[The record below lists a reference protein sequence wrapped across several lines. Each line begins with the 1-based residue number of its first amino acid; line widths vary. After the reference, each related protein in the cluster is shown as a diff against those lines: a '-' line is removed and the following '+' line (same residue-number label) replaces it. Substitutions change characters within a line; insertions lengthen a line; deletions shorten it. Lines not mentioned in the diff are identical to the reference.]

1 MVLLHHQT
9 LSRKRPPSNTFVSPF
24 PQPPPK
30 IPKSTT
36 TPSSSANHQTE
47 TLSQVDKMVSVLAD
61 AGCTLINPSGPPSLP
76 SDPHKLR
83 RHLHRL
89 FSSDASLRSSF
100 LSGFSSYILSPLNL
114 RMVLVSSDSVRNE
127 SLVRVLLLVPSI
139 QLDLLIMLLEKL
151 PEYFDVG
158 NGLGLD
164 DDVSRLILNQF
175 RWLDFLVDS
184 DAFAE
189 KLLQVLS
196 ICPLHLKKE
205 IIGSLPEIIGDQN
218 NRAVVDSLE
227 QMLQEDSAVIVPVL
241 DSFSNLNLDD
251 QLQEQVITIALS
263 CIRTIDAE
271 HMPYLLRFLLL
282 SATPANA
289 RRIISHIRQQLKFVG
304 ASNTRVVQNSKLKGK
319 SPVDTAEVSILD
331 ALRSC
336 LQFKNTLCQEILKEL
351 KCLETARDHKVIDVW
366 LLMLIY
372 MNGESLQKSVE
383 NIFKKKII
391 EGCIQDVLF
400 DQCIRGNKE
409 LVQDYIPSFLS
420 LSECL
425 LACKEQKPREFGIHI
440 YRSLFEEFVD
450 TSSRQEVLGTLVTH
464 MGSGVSF
471 EVSSALEAMVLLASK
486 YSEELIPLSSH
497 ISGILDYLE
506 GFSVENL
513 HKVYEVF
520 SLLAL
525 SAWSSKESVGSSIAN
540 ELLMI
545 VRKQVSNPDLKYK
558 KMGLIGTLKIV
569 SCHGDANN
577 AACSSSQKSNYE
589 EALELLKLS
598 MESCKQLP
606 LPLILFY
613 DELISVLDC
622 RTLHPA
628 IMEWIG
634 KHASEFE
641 SLFLSDLEGGQLP
654 IKDSNCG
661 LEGELWMNLDGDI
674 SPIERLANQ
683 GSLGG
688 IDALLG
694 CPLHLP
700 SFQAWQT
707 STDKQ
712 KKIVCISLY
721 YAANWI
727 RELLNAFC
735 TQVSGRFDC
744 VTQATKEEI
753 IVKLLKRLRN
763 LVFYQVIV
771 GTAHMNSRVLY
782 MSSPIGILEYAISS
796 RFLESLLNN
805 CLKQYSLFL
814 PDLYPHMEYPAS
826 SLSNQPSYIGNS
838 EKKSERMKA
847 NESSSPNKKGK
858 NGRTSKASTSSDVN
872 GKFRQPTIVDSL
884 RKACG
889 TTSQEVPNED
899 SSCLHSRD
907 SIAEP
912 ASPHASDSSEVV
924 NVEVSAASEVLE
936 AQRYKF
942 RPLLVDCFSILAFS
956 KMQNQDSCCP
966 DPAAELPLHLYLL
979 RDLHCKLDYFSPPRK
994 QFSARCLSNPP
1005 GFSRMTANEFLRK
1018 ILPLFS
1024 SLQKHL
1030 NCAVHIL
1037 KEGTE
1042 FCQEHWSVQSALA
1055 KNPDLTNMVVSKS
1068 SVCNSLL
1075 KEILTCFRK
1084 MLNLP
1089 DIQAEKSVLSDLLE
1103 AFQPTKIPDSIF
1115 SGMQVI
1121 PSPGNIDYLYCGAYS
1136 FLEGVLEEAITLSF
1150 TLASEVLLTL
1160 DSVITSVQQ
1169 FLEKSVEGKSKDI
1182 HSGLFR
1188 EILPTLQNRLGTSA
1202 YKLLRHNWDNHN
1214 LENGWKS
1221 KGVVQKILQIYL
1233 VNSDSTSDL
1242 LCELVCSILPQ
1253 ATLSKTTA
1261 EDDFHGFPTL
1271 CSATFDVWYRVMVK
1285 EVILLG
1291 KPRAG
1296 FQLEAVEVLLK
1307 NLQKTVNVV
1316 GEKLLQISVHAMAV
1330 KYGGKFVDSFLK
1342 GIWFKL
1348 LACYGNMTLMVRVL
1362 NLGSPS
1368 VFDFLQ
1374 TQFQIHNELIIQLV
1388 KELQKATRTLQTVCS
1403 EAKGMKQTA
1412 VTSKIPATKRSLE
1425 RFLFHVKALLY
1436 TTSSGCT
1443 FWMGNLKHKD
1453 LMGQVVSS
1461 QAYVD
1466 EQNENAVE
1474 DFEETVV
1481 EEDQQN
1487 SVASEEERE
1496 TE

>member
-1 MVLLHHQT
+1 
-9 LSRKRPPSNTFVSPF
+9 
-24 PQPPPK
+24 
-30 IPKSTT
+30 
-36 TPSSSANHQTE
+36 
-47 TLSQVDKMVSVLAD
+47 MVSVLAD

-76 SDPHKLR
+76 SDPPSSAAISTAFFLLR
-83 RHLHRL
+83 RP
-89 FSSDASLRSSF
+89 LRSSF
-100 LSGFSSYILSPLNL
+100 LSFSSYILSPSISMSVPLSPNNKTNNSTNIL
-114 RMVLVSSDSVRNE
+114 FRFCGVLVSSDSVETKALFEFYYSCLR
-127 SLVRVLLLVPSI
+127 SS
-139 QLDLLIMLLEKL
+139 
-151 PEYFDVG
+151 G
-158 NGLGLD
+158 G
-164 DDVSRLILNQF
+164 
-175 RWLDFLVDS
+175 FLVDS

-205 IIGSLPEIIGDQN
+205 IVGSLPEIIGDQN
-218 NRAVVDSLE
+218 NKAVVDSLE
-227 QMLQEDSAVIVPVL
+227 QMLQEDSAVIMPVL

-251 QLQEQVITIALS
+251 QLQE
-263 CIRTIDAE
+263 
-271 HMPYLLRFLLL
+271 
-282 SATPANA
+282 
-289 RRIISHIRQQLKFVG
+289 
-304 ASNTRVVQNSKLKGK
+304 QNSKLKGK

-336 LQFKNTLCQEILKEL
+336 LRFKNILCQEILKEL
-351 KCLETARDHKVIDVW
+351 KCLETARDHK
-366 LLMLIY
+366 
-372 MNGESLQKSVE
+372 
-383 NIFKKKII
+383 
-391 EGCIQDVLF
+391 
-400 DQCIRGNKE
+400 
-409 LVQDYIPSFLS
+409 
-420 LSECL
+420 
-425 LACKEQKPREFGIHI
+425 EQNQEFGIHI

-450 TSSRQEVLGTLVTH
+450 TSSRQ
-464 MGSGVSF
+464 M
-471 EVSSALEAMVLLASK
+471 SSALEAMVLLASK

-513 HKVYEVF
+513 HKPPSTV
-520 SLLAL
+520 S
-525 SAWSSKESVGSSIAN
+525 WSSKESFGSSIAN

-545 VRKQVSNPDLKYK
+545 ILKQVSNPDLKYK

-674 SPIERLANQ
+674 SPVCLNILPLVSASMQSGSLLQILPAKFLLLSTIERLANQ

-694 CPLHLP
+694 CPLHVP
-700 SFQAWQT
+700 SFQ
-707 STDKQ
+707 
-712 KKIVCISLY
+712 
-721 YAANWI
+721 
-727 RELLNAFC
+727 LNAYC
-735 TQVSGRFDC
+735 TQASGRFDS
-744 VTQATKEEI
+744 
-753 IVKLLKRLRN
+753 
-763 LVFYQVIV
+763 VIV
-771 GTAHMNSRVLY
+771 GTAHMNSRGLY

-814 PDLYPHMEYPAS
+814 PDLYPHMEYSAS

-907 SIAEP
+907 SVAEP

-924 NVEVSAASEVLE
+924 NVEISAASEVLE

-1042 FCQEHWSVQSALA
+1042 FCQEHWSVQSASA

-1214 LENGWKS
+1214 LGNGWKS

-1253 ATLSKTTA
+1253 ATLSKTMA

-1271 CSATFDVWYRVMVK
+1271 CSATFDVWYRVMHEENLRILNILVK

-1316 GEKLLQISVHAMAV
+1316 VSLINMCRTHDKISVHAMAV

-1342 GIWFKL
+1342 
-1348 LACYGNMTLMVRVL
+1348 
-1362 NLGSPS
+1362 

-1374 TQFQIHNELIIQLV
+1374 TQFQIHSELIIQLV

-1474 DFEETVV
+1474 DFEETMV